1 MRNLPGLRA
10 QSFRLDGLGD
20 RRTPRGSFL
29 NGKVSRTKRTN
40 TLANTIS
47 TSKQTSGY
55 APNLVGRTFEI
66 TRTGGFEAAHHLAPK
81 DPSHPYGQLHGHSF
95 HVEIGV
101 SGIVQPGEDWV
112 DDFAR
117 IGSELKQVCSRLDH
131 SYLNDIEGLEL
142 PTLERICV
150 WIADKLQPALPKLS
164 RVTVSRPSLQESCT
178 LRLQG

>member
-1 MRNLPGLRA
+1 MIHLRYA
-10 QSFRLDGLGD
+10 DFASPKRK
-20 RRTPRGSFL
+20 
-29 NGKVSRTKRTN
+29 NKVTN
-40 TLANTIS
+40 TVT
-47 TSKQTSGY
+47 TSAKPSGY

-81 DPSHPYGQLHGHSF
+81 DPNHPYGQLHGHSF

-101 SGIVQPGEDWV
+101 SGVVREGEDWV

-117 IGSELKQVCSRLDH
+117 IGSELQAVCQQLDH
-131 SYLNDIEGLEL
+131 KYLNDIEGLEL
-142 PTLERICV
+142 PTLERISV